1 MKPQDPLSS
10 FVFSKPPP
18 SHIDLEEAVLGAI
31 LSERDAAQTAADVF
45 GEVNPFYLSANLV
58 LYEAIYAMHTA
69 FRPIDI
75 LTVTS
80 ELKKTGKLESVGG
93 RHKIVDLTNRVASAA
108 NLEYHCRI
116 IFQDYIQR
124 EIIRVSGELIGMA
137 YDETT
142 DVFNLLDRTEG
153 ALSDFGTKLVQPVH
167 KGAARLAAEALAQA
181 DSIRTGKA
189 LPGLTTGFSD
199 LDKTLNGLVPG
210 EVYIVAGRP
219 GMGKTAFVTSLLRR
233 ICEAG
238 TMTGFFS
245 LEMSA
250 IQLTQRL
257 ISQVSGIEL
266 GRIQDPRT
274 LDPIRFGL
282 VTSAAESISR
292 LPFSIDDTGALSI
305 AQMKG
310 KARAMRREG
319 CKVLIV
325 DYIQLMGASGKNQ
338 NREQEIGEISRGL
351 KAIAKELQ
359 VPVIALSQLSRAVE
373 TRGGSKRPQ
382 LSDLRESGSIEQDA
396 YCVMFLYRPEYYG
409 VLTDNEG
416 NDTKGAAMLI
426 VAKNRNGAL
435 DDLWFKFNGPTT
447 EFTDFKTTS
456 NNQAIPAGSFPD
468 DSADLPF

>member
-1 MKPQDPLSS
+1 M
-10 FVFSKPPP
+10 
-18 SHIDLEEAVLGAI
+18 
-31 LSERDAAQTAADVF
+31 
-45 GEVNPFYLSANLV
+45 
-58 LYEAIYAMHTA
+58 
-69 FRPIDI
+69 
-75 LTVTS
+75 
-80 ELKKTGKLESVGG
+80 
-93 RHKIVDLTNRVASAA
+93 
-108 NLEYHCRI
+108 
-116 IFQDYIQR
+116 
-124 EIIRVSGELIGMA
+124 
-137 YDETT
+137 
-142 DVFNLLDRTEG
+142 
-153 ALSDFGTKLVQPVH
+153 
-167 KGAARLAAEALAQA
+167 
-181 DSIRTGKA
+181 
-189 LPGLTTGFSD
+189 
-199 LDKTLNGLVPG
+199 
-210 EVYIVAGRP
+210 AGRP